1 PSMPTVKEPSGG
13 GNSSQSLGSPSI
25 KLAWSSPNS
34 ASSRLATLRVSE
46 RTVLT
51 SRLRSIGKKSLRVS
65 RLNPYE
71 TREDHLASIYRSSGA
86 TGSVSKADNGRND
99 AVSHCLQSQCSNLGL
114 WNVKVPNKVRNE
126 RPPWALSLSGVPQS
140 GHVEW
145 VSRKELICCWRR
157 WRWRVPRRCLDSAR
171 LNPRC
176 SMRWLFLSLQRHF
189 SALPKFAH
197 VESRFYGR
205 KRQWKAVFDVPINP

>member
-1 PSMPTVKEPSGG
+1 MPTLNEPSAG
-13 GNSSQSLGSPSI
+13 GNRSQSPGSPSI
-25 KLAWSSPNS
+25 KLACSSPNS

-51 SRLRSIGKKSLRVS
+51 SRLRSIGKKSLRAS

-71 TREDHLASIYRSSGA
+71 TREDHLASIYTSSGA
-86 TGSVSKADNGRND
+86 TGSVSRIDNGRND
-99 AVSHCLQSQCSNLGL
+99 AVSRCLQLPCSNLGL

-140 GHVEW
+140 GHVEY
-145 VSRKELICCWRR
+145 VSRKVLICCWRR
-157 WRWRVPRRCLDSAR
+157 WRWRVLRSCLDSAR

-176 SMRWLFLSLQRHF
+176 SMRLLFLVRVMTSVTV
-189 SALPKFAH
+189 S
-197 VESRFYGR
+197 S
-205 KRQWKAVFDVPINP
+205 